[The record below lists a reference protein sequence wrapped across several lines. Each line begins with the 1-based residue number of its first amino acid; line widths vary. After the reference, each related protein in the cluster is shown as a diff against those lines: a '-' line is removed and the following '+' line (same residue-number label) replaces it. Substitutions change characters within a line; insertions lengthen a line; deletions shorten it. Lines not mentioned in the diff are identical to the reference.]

1 MIRRLKSETLAWVAG
16 LVLALAAGAM
26 VVASTALAQDKKPI
40 RIGFG
45 QSLTGFLS
53 PNGKQAL
60 LGAEIWRDQVNK
72 AGGLLGRP
80 VELVYY
86 DDKSSPSEVPGIY
99 TKLLDVDKVDLVVGG
114 YATNQN
120 APAMPVVI
128 RHGKTYISL
137 FALDV
142 NAQFKYPKYFSIL
155 PTGPNT
161 KTSFTEGFF
170 QVASEQ
176 KPKPQTV
183 ALAYADAEFSQNACE
198 GAREN
203 SKKYGFK
210 IVYDKSYPPPP
221 KTSDFTP
228 IVQALKAANAD
239 LVVVCS
245 YPADSVGIVE
255 AANEIG
261 LTPKMFGGAMVG
273 LQALV
278 FKEKLKQKLNGI
290 VNYETWVPDKK
301 QMYEG
306 TEAFFKEYQARA
318 KGAGVDPLGY
328 YLGGWGYA
336 QFQVLEQ
343 AIKGAN
349 SINDDK
355 IAADLRKATF
365 KTVMGPIKFGAKG
378 EWAEGRMLQ
387 VQYHDITPD
396 ANLDVWRGMSYQT
409 VLTPANLATGK
420 VIYPYEKA
428 HK

>member
-1 MIRRLKSETLAWVAG
+1 MIRFFKSRSFAWIAG
-16 LVLALAAGAM
+16 ATVALAAGAM
-26 VVASTALAQDKKPI
+26 AVTAHAQEKKPLV
-40 RIGFG
+40 IGFG

-60 LGAEIWRDQVNK
+60 LGAEIWRDEVNK
-72 AGGLLGRP
+72 AGGLLGRQ
-80 VELVYY
+80 VELKYY
-86 DDKSSPSEVPGIY
+86 DDQSKPDTVPGIY
-99 TKLLDVDKVDLVVGG
+99 TKLLDVDKVDLVVSG
-114 YATNQN
+114 YATNQV

-128 RHGKTYISL
+128 RKGKTFISL
-137 FALDV
+137 FALDA
-142 NAQFKYPKYFSIL
+142 NGKFHYSKYFSVL

-170 QVASEQ
+170 QVAEQQ

-183 ALAYADAEFSQNACE
+183 ALAFADAEFSQNACD

-203 SKKYGFK
+203 AKKGGFK

-221 KTSDFTP
+221 KTTDFTP

-239 LVVVCS
+239 LVVVCA

-278 FKEKLKQKLNGI
+278 FKNKLKTKLNGI

-301 QMYEG
+301 QMYKG
-306 TEAFFKEYQARA
+306 TEDFFKEYQAKA
-318 KGAGVDPLGY
+318 GAAGVDPLGY

-336 QFQVLEQ
+336 QMQILGDAV
-343 AIKGAN
+343 KGAK
-349 SINDDK
+349 SIDDDK
-355 IAADLRKATF
+355 LAAYLRSHTF
-365 KTVMGPIKFGAKG
+365 ETVMGPIKFGKNG
-378 EWAEGRMLQ
+378 EWAQGRMLE
-387 VQYHDITPD
+387 V
-396 ANLDVWRGMSYQT
+396 
-409 VLTPANLATGK
+409 
-420 VIYPYEKA
+420 
-428 HK
+428 

>member
-1 MIRRLKSETLAWVAG
+1 MLAWTAALAVT
-16 LVLALAAGAM
+16 VLAAAAFF
-26 VVASTALAQDKKPI
+26 VNSATAQNKEPI
-40 RIGFG
+40 KIGFG

-60 LGAEIWRDQVNK
+60 LGAEIWRDRVNK
-72 AGGLLGRP
+72 AGGLLGRQ
-80 VELVYY
+80 VQLVYY
-86 DDKSSPSEVPGIY
+86 DDKSAPQEVPGIY

-128 RHGKTYISL
+128 RKGKTYISL

-142 NAQFKYPKYFSIL
+142 NDKFKYPKYFSIL
-155 PTGPNT
+155 PTGPQT

-170 QVASEQ
+170 RVAEAQ

-183 ALAYADAEFSQNACE
+183 ALAFADAEFSQNACD

-203 SKKYGFK
+203 AKKGGLK

-239 LVVVCS
+239 LVVICS

-261 LTPKMFGGAMVG
+261 LNPKMFGGAMVG

-278 FKEKLKQKLNGI
+278 IKNKLKGKLNGI

-306 TEAFFKEYQARA
+306 SEDFFKEYQAKA
-318 KGAGVDPLGY
+318 GAAGVDPLGY

-349 SINDDK
+349 SFDDDK
-355 IAADLRKATF
+355 IAAYLRKGSF
-365 KTVMGPIKFGAKG
+365 KTIMGPIKFGAKG

-387 VQYHDITPD
+387 VQYHDITD
-396 ANLDVWRGMSYQT
+396 AANLETWRGMSYQT
-409 VLTPANLATGK
+409 VLTPANLKTGN
-420 VIYPYEKA
+420 VIYPYEKG